1 MKKEDGVEFGVLRWG
16 GGMEDVLG
24 RFALSVNCGV
34 AWRALDDKLRRIDE
48 RAAAC
53 GDLKLQEKMTL
64 KPRTEGAPGRSPSCA
79 VAPII
84 METDDDQEIPKNAN
98 LELAWNQKFI
108 TSLGTKS
115 SYTMSPGGSPQ
126 LAKVHRACAYLT
138 YRASAFHRSFS
149 ADIFALLKC
158 LCFCVTCAELPFPVT
173 MPRPK
178 KPGQEE
184 KEVKKRS
191 RNGCW

>member
-1 MKKEDGVEFGVLRWG
+1 
-16 GGMEDVLG
+16 MEDVL
-24 RFALSVNCGV
+24 RRLIFSVNCGV
-34 AWRALDDKLRRIDE
+34 AWRALDDKPRRTDE

-64 KPRTEGAPGRSPSCA
+64 KLRTEGAAGRSPSCA

-84 METDDDQEIPKNAN
+84 MEMDDEQEMPKTRIRS
-98 LELAWNQKFI
+98 LTRNQMSI
-108 TSLGTKS
+108 TSLGTGPRIRC
-115 SYTMSPGGSPQ
+115 TRGSPQ
-126 LAKVHRACAYLT
+126 LGHGPLVLAPIWLIT
-138 YRASAFHRSFS
+138 PPAFRKSFS
-149 ADIFALLKC
+149 VDVFALLKC
-158 LCFCVTCAELPFPVT
+158 LCFCVTCAKLPFPVA

>member
-1 MKKEDGVEFGVLRWG
+1 
-16 GGMEDVLG
+16 MEDVLR
-24 RFALSVNCGV
+24 RFIFSDICGV

-53 GDLKLQEKMTL
+53 GDMKLQEKITL
-64 KPRTEGAPGRSPSCA
+64 KFRTEGAAGRSPSCV

-84 METDDDQEIPKNAN
+84 MEMDDDQEILKKTRIW
-98 LELAWNQKFI
+98 ELAWDQMFI

-126 LAKVHRACAYLT
+126 LAKVHRACAYLA

-149 ADIFALLKC
+149 ADVFALLKC
-158 LCFCVTCAELPFPVT
+158 LCFCVTCAELPSLLQC
-173 MPRPK
+173 RDLRS
-178 KPGQEE
+178 QA
-184 KEVKKRS
+184 KR
-191 RNGCW
+191 RRR